1 MIYIMKAKQDQTE
14 GPRPKRIPVNAEM
27 RQTIKYEQSVNKES
41 QRRRGEF
48 WCYRVNGG
56 GVNGVPGERNRR
68 QMDHEWWKRHKTQ
81 RRVSIMSVIVFSR
94 ERMAVSEDC
103 QPKQRA
109 TYATHHHHI
118 WRRCLRL
125 GLKVIGQLVDER
137 TEKGYT
143 LVAPSQCHNMFSPE
157 IEYLS
162 EIEYL
167 RGPFL
172 AEENVSMIVKKVVV
186 RNQ

>member
-1 MIYIMKAKQDQTE
+1 M
-14 GPRPKRIPVNAEM
+14 
-27 RQTIKYEQSVNKES
+27 
-41 QRRRGEF
+41 
-48 WCYRVNGG
+48 
-56 GVNGVPGERNRR
+56 
-68 QMDHEWWKRHKTQ
+68 
-81 RRVSIMSVIVFSR
+81 
-94 ERMAVSEDC
+94 
-103 QPKQRA
+103 
-109 TYATHHHHI
+109 
-118 WRRCLRL
+118 
-125 GLKVIGQLVDER
+125 IGQLVDER

-186 RNQ
+186 RN